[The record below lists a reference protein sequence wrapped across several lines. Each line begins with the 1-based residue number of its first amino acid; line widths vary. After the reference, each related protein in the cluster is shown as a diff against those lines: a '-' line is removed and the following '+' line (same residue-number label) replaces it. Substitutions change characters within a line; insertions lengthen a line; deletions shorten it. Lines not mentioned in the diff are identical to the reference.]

1 MYGSETDEQKVDIC
15 FQISGKKIS
24 VDHGFA
30 LYGAISRVLPY
41 FHEDE
46 TAGLKLIRGRYI
58 GDGML
63 DISPGSELVIRL
75 PVSSIPRY
83 IQLAGKRL
91 NVMEESLAVGVL
103 KTRALVPAVTL
114 YSHLV
119 TTKNGREQARFEDE
133 ISKQMER
140 IEICGKFT
148 TGKRRTFCVHGKQV
162 VGYSVLVSELT
173 AEESVVLQEN
183 GLGGRR
189 KMGCGFFEQWRF

>member
-1 MYGSETDEQKVDIC
+1 MRTDEQKVDIC

-30 LYGAISRVLPY
+30 LYGAISRVLPN
-41 FHEDE
+41 FHKDE
-46 TAGLKLIRGRYI
+46 TAGMKLIRGRYI

-91 NVMEESLAVGVL
+91 DVIGESLAVGVL
-103 KTRALVPAVTL
+103 KTKALVPAAAL

-119 TTKNGREQARFEDE
+119 TTKNGKEQVRFENE
-133 ISKQMER
+133 ISKQMEQMG
-140 IEICGKFT
+140 ICGKFAI
-148 TGKRRTFCVHGKQV
+148 GKRRTFCIHGKQV
-162 VGYSVLVSELT
+162 VGYSALVSELT
-173 AEESVVLQEN
+173 AGESVVLQEK

-189 KMGCGFFEQWRF
+189 KMGCGFFEPFEVTK